1 VLFHNDI
8 TFFIKCQSRQN
19 KWPSDNESGVCKIHL
34 TSVRN
39 TVVFSTHA
47 FVTASHFYS
56 RLAKGLIGVNY
67 KGALPGSLTN
77 IKTRKKTLPKT
88 HQLTIKSALVQN
100 STGNA
105 PGETFYQNGVG

>member
-1 VLFHNDI
+1 VCCSI
-8 TFFIKCQSRQN
+8 TTSHFLLNAKEDKT

-39 TVVFSTHA
+39 TAVFSTHA

-67 KGALPGSLTN
+67 KGALLGSLTN

-100 STGNA
+100 A